1 MLLLLLLLD
10 LIRGQA
16 RDEPTGDETLNVF
29 HHHQHRNR
37 RNNDL
42 VGPHKVV
49 VTSDHEFVVIGVNV
63 KDRPGLLLDISKG
76 LSRLNLNLRHTEASV
91 VGQRSISI
99 WRCELMD
106 SELADLEEIW
116 SVLNALLES
125 DGPGQVVKTRGL
137 RVIRAVVTKQSNL
150 IGKMAAEVDFRNTY
164 KAAIVAVQKGGRNVA
179 LSGVVFGSGD
189 VLVLQASEDSPLLK
203 VTPQDFYKRLTTDTQ
218 KDAGTAS
225 RSNSVVSFVNMAM
238 KKTKSLVS
246 IENAI
251 KNAFETKDEAD
262 QPDVEEGKANDEADI
277 AKPRESD
284 DGDFFIGDAGE
295 DSDDDEIMKG
305 EHEIVF
311 TDMVRDRFVLLIYL
325 SAISSLTL
333 LLPNSKPP
341 WMLLLPT
348 KPLGETCRSSF
359 TMTKRVAKTV
369 GRPESFSR
377 PWRLPPNPN

>member
-1 MLLLLLLLD
+1 MLLLLLLD

-16 RDEPTGDETLNVF
+16 RDEPTRDENLNAF

-49 VTSDHEFVVIGVNV
+49 VTSEHEFVVIGVNV
-63 KDRPGLLLDISKG
+63 KDRPGLLLDVSKG

-106 SELADLEEIW
+106 SELPDLEEIW

-125 DGPGQVVKTRGL
+125 DGPDQFVKTRGL
-137 RVIRAVVTKQSNL
+137 RVIRAVVTKLSNL
-150 IGKMAAEVDFRNTY
+150 IGKTAAEVDFRNTY
-164 KAAIVAVQKGGRNVA
+164 KAAIVSVQKGGRNVA
-179 LSGVVFGSGD
+179 LSGAVFGSGD
-189 VLVLQASEDSPLLK
+189 VLVLQASKDSPLLK
-203 VTPQDFYKRLTTDTQ
+203 VTPQDFYKPQ

-246 IENAI
+246 IENAN

-262 QPDVEEGKANDEADI
+262 HPEVEEGKANDEADI
-277 AKPRESD
+277 AKPSEAD
-284 DGDFFIGDAGE
+284 DDDFFIGDLSRH
-295 DSDDDEIMKG
+295 DSGLDGIITG

-311 TDMVRDRFVLLIYL
+311 TDMVRDGFVLLIYL
-325 SAISSLTL
+325 CAISSLTL
-333 LLPNSKPP
+333 FRNSKPP
-341 WMLLLPT
+341 WMRLLPT
-348 KPLGETCRSSF
+348 RPLGKTCRSSS
-359 TMTKRVAKTV
+359 TMTKRVAKTL

-377 PWRLPPNPN
+377 PCRLPPNLN